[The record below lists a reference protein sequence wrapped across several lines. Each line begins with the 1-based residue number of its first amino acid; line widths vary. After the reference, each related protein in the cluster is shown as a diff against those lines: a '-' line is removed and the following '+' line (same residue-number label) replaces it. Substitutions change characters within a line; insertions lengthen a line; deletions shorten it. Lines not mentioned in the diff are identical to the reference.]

1 MCLLAILILYYIYL
15 YSYIFFQADR
25 VFYLGYDLYP
35 RDNPRFH
42 HADLYSYA
50 AVEGQNKLRTPQMNN
65 VTLRVKTVDCL
76 IR

>member
-1 MCLLAILILYYIYL
+1 MSTG
-15 YSYIFFQADR
+15 YSWLFLFFFQADR

-65 VTLRVKTVDCL
+65 VTLRVKLLTV
-76 IR
+76 